1 MKKLFSKLKLLHSIS
16 FSQFIYFNFISKN
29 VIRDKG
35 SYLFPY
41 KNSVINIDKTAKL
54 ILHGTIYI
62 NSNKPKKSK
71 AEAYLT
77 LQKNSILTV
86 HKGLYLNYNA
96 TIEVHKD
103 GEMEVGIAYVNS
115 NAVLICARKIVL
127 GEEVLVSREVF
138 IYDSDHHDILNKFG
152 EKTNIPKEII
162 IGNHVWIGIKSTIM
176 KGTKL
181 EDGAVIASNS
191 VVISNIKAGQLAS
204 GNPARVFME
213 ITWKN

>member
-1 MKKLFSKLKLLHSIS
+1 MKTLFSKLKLLYTIS

-77 LQKNSILTV
+77 MQKNSVLTV

-103 GEMEVGIAYVNS
+103 GKMEIGLAYVNS
-115 NAVLICARKIVL
+115 NAVLICSRKIVL

-204 GNPARVFME
+204 GNPARVFMK